1 MSTVVDYGNLNHVA
15 GMIDE
20 IGGDGLKEANL
31 LFKSAES
38 SSELD
43 EFITRRVIEREP
55 LAYIIGYEHFRG
67 LKFKCDTRALIPR
80 QESETLVEAALD
92 LPERSSVVDVGTGT
106 GAIALAIKHA
116 RPDLA
121 VTGTDISKEALDL
134 ACVNQEALGLK
145 VDWKDADLLN
155 GIRGEFDAVVADLP
169 YLAEVARDTYALEM
183 VKYEPPV
190 ALWGGQDGLDL
201 DRRLLEQLQHRP
213 ETMMVALEVEKG
225 THDVMMSLM
234 REYEFPI
241 VYGITDSRGDIRCIV
256 GKR

>member
-15 GMIDE
+15 SMIDE
-20 IGGDGLKEANL
+20 IDGDGLREANL
-31 LFKSAES
+31 LFKNAES

-43 EFITRRVIEREP
+43 EFIHRRVINREP

-67 LKFKCDTRALIPR
+67 LKFNCDTRALIPR

-92 LPERSSVVDVGTGT
+92 LPLKSSVVDVGTGT
-106 GAIALAIKHA
+106 GAIALSIKHA
-116 RPDLA
+116 RPDLV

-145 VDWKDADLLN
+145 VDWKDADLLS

-169 YLAEVARDTYALEM
+169 YLAEVARDTYSPEM
-183 VKYEPPV
+183 VKYEPQV

-201 DRRLLEQLQHRP
+201 DRKLLQQLQHRP

-225 THDVMMSLM
+225 THEVMMDLM

-241 VYGITDSRGDIRCIV
+241 VYGITDSRGDIRCVI